1 MQEYYMI
8 QNKKTLK
15 AYLQADFSR
24 YHLRKNALIY
34 YLFGDESFAVL
45 RFLKRL
51 RKTEYYY
58 NTLNK
63 RNPFSLVRFGLSFV
77 LYRRMQLRYKLF
89 IPLNVVGPGIYIPHR
104 MGGGNYQCSESRPKF
119 HNKYRMY
126 HREEE

>member
-1 MQEYYMI
+1 MI
-8 QNKKTLK
+8 QSKQTLK

-24 YHLRKNALIY
+24 YNLRKNALIY
-34 YLFGDESFAVL
+34 YLFGDETFAIL

-63 RNPFSLVRFGLSFV
+63 RNPFSFVRFGLSFV
-77 LYRRMQLRYKLF
+77 LYRRMQLHYKLF

-104 MGGGNYQCSESRPKF
+104 MGGGNY
-119 HNKYRMY
+119 
-126 HREEE
+126 